1 MLPFGRAAT
10 RALRARELPCTT
22 LIGLLQNGESAKSI
36 TTTCLPMLSKAQV
49 YECLAAPRTI
59 GAKLTC
65 LREGLAGFLSLTAG
79 SLGRLAYRPRP
90 LRRACAGRDGSTE
103 SPIGSGHQAR
113 GPATSARAGSAQA
126 IG

>member
-79 SLGRLAYRPRP
+79 SLGGLAYPPRA
-90 LRRACAGRDGSTE
+90 LRRGRAGPGGPPRG
-103 SPIGSGHQAR
+103 AR
-113 GPATSARAGSAQA
+113 RARAHHRTAA
-126 IG
+126 AHTPAA